1 MLPALER
8 PEHFPD
14 LHASINVYI
23 RDWLAPRLPDRYN
36 ISVERGLSMTNG
48 YGETQ
53 RFRPDL
59 RIDETLAS
67 SAAGTATAMYE
78 EPTFVVELPRE
89 EQRLLTLRDSDN
101 NLVTTI
107 EVLSPAN
114 KSSAGFERFKNKQ
127 SSLAERGVNLIEIDL
142 LRDGARRVEDDR
154 VARADYVVTVQ
165 RGGERYA
172 QVWATPEGKALPT
185 FPVPL
190 RYPDADLPLPL
201 EGILREFLT
210 KSGLG
215 RRLGVTD

>member
-1 MLPALER
+1 
-8 PEHFPD
+8 
-14 LHASINVYI
+14 
-23 RDWLAPRLPDRYN
+23 
-36 ISVERGLSMTNG
+36 MTNEL
-48 YGETQ
+48 GESQ
-53 RFRPDL
+53 RDRPDL
-59 RIDETLAS
+59 RIDETLTG
-67 SAAGTATAMYE
+67 SAESTATATYE

-107 EVLSPAN
+107 EILSPAN
-114 KSSAGFERFKNKQ
+114 KFGAGFEQFKNKQ
-127 SSLAERGVNLIEIDL
+127 SSMARQGVNLIEIDL

-172 QVWATPEGKALPT
+172 QVWATPESKALPT

-201 EGILREFLT
+201 ESILREFLV

-215 RRLGVTD
+215 RRLGVIGGPAGDSETTKPGETTD